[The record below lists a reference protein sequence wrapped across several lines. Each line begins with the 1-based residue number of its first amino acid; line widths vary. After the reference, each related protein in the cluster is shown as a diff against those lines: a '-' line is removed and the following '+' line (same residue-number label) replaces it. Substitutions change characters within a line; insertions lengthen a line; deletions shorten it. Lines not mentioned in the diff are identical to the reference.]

1 MAATMSDVTVALAT
15 APRTAVTTTIATA
28 TAIAGGGDRERA
40 RLIDRGA
47 DERDSDDRRERQH
60 RPARQD
66 RRRPPPVPRGPRRA
80 AAHPHEGE
88 PDEADDRDPESDG
101 HPLLVDE
108 VLVDHQVAGKAEAD
122 RFRAAELAALGGDPQ
137 GERNAHCDSGEG
149 RGSDGGASGPRNPR
163 GEHPRHEPDDDQGVV
178 DEHDHRDSA
187 EHSDQD
193 ESRGDATRMRRA
205 DDGIRGQRGQQGG
218 ESEGSRLDGHP
229 RRARQC
235 DEHHGCHNPDCR
247 SRDRAADEVDDDT
260 RRGHGDRAQQ
270 PKAERRGR
278 NHLDHGVNDRV
289 VRGVNE
295 IDGAG
300 ELDELRERSRGAA
313 DRGRFVVPERGDP
326 GSERQHSGG
335 EHGAERDQ
343 PRIACSTHG
352 VPQRPR
358 RGRPVVRA
366 SRSSARRSRRAAG

>member
-1 MAATMSDVTVALAT
+1 MSESTKSTGSPGTAMARTRSATSARSDPLASGARSARKAGTMAATMSDVTVALAT

-149 RGSDGGASGPRNPR
+149 RGSDG
-163 GEHPRHEPDDDQGVV
+163 
-178 DEHDHRDSA
+178 
-187 EHSDQD
+187 
-193 ESRGDATRMRRA
+193 
-205 DDGIRGQRGQQGG
+205 
-218 ESEGSRLDGHP
+218 
-229 RRARQC
+229 
-235 DEHHGCHNPDCR
+235 
-247 SRDRAADEVDDDT
+247 
-260 RRGHGDRAQQ
+260 
-270 PKAERRGR
+270 
-278 NHLDHGVNDRV
+278 
-289 VRGVNE
+289 
-295 IDGAG
+295 
-300 ELDELRERSRGAA
+300 
-313 DRGRFVVPERGDP
+313 
-326 GSERQHSGG
+326 
-335 EHGAERDQ
+335 
-343 PRIACSTHG
+343 
-352 VPQRPR
+352 
-358 RGRPVVRA
+358 
-366 SRSSARRSRRAAG
+366 